1 MSSKYIG
8 GGIRICHWFINS
20 FTTPW
25 YFGNYPSSEV
35 SLVTEGGNSTD
46 WFWNAKQESCQQI
59 GRMTGVSCIMDMFTI
74 Y

>member
-1 MSSKYIG
+1 MRVLVACLQIHTSMKGKNKLQLKMSSKYIG

-46 WFWNAKQESCQQI
+46 WF
-59 GRMTGVSCIMDMFTI
+59 
-74 Y
+74 